1 MNCNPCRLSLALKFL
16 SVSSLSLNVFAGSFS
31 LYTEGSA
38 SAVGN
43 YAAGIAAEG
52 RDASVG
58 WYNPAALVL
67 LRKPEIVAGFV
78 GVLPRASLSGTASF
92 YQIDPNYDELLPPYQ
107 QTFSNLNGGREAIV
121 PNLHLALPIGD
132 KVTYGLSV
140 LVPYGLSS
148 NWSEDSALRYA
159 GTYSSLKVV
168 NLAPEIG
175 GLITDHFAIG
185 AGMDLQWADVDF
197 NNVIGAPAALQYR
210 SAEADPTAFDS
221 PLKNHGNSFGFGFHA
236 GFLMKWHDD
245 RTRFGFNYAYGAT
258 HQFEGS
264 SLITGLLADP
274 NFEDKNA
281 TFLSNLLKSN
291 DIKFP
296 DVMTFSLFQQV
307 NDKIALMGS
316 VVYSLWSSFDKIILQ
331 NIGVYQVETDSLGY
345 ADAVTVQNYQNALRA
360 SVGINYQ
367 ISEHWQL
374 RAGGGYDQTPTNPI
388 DRDTRL
394 PDVDKLAIAGGA
406 HWDYNE
412 HWGFDAGYS
421 YLWPLA
427 DAIINKTQILDN
439 YNYLNV
445 VATGHAYVQL
455 FAAQLVW
462 NGD

>member
-1 MNCNPCRLSLALKFL
+1 MNCNYNRLSSALKII
-16 SVSSLSLNVFAGSFS
+16 SVSTLSLNVFAGAFS

-38 SAVGN
+38 SAVAN

-67 LRKPEIVAGFV
+67 LRKTEVVAGFV
-78 GVLPRASLSGTASF
+78 GVLPTATLSGSSSF
-92 YQIDPNYDELLPPYQ
+92 YQIEPGFDELLPPYQ
-107 QTFSNLNGGREAIV
+107 QNFSNLNGGREAIV
-121 PNLHLALPIGD
+121 PNLHVAIPVGD
-132 KVTYGLSV
+132 RVTYGLSV

-148 NWSEDSALRYA
+148 DWPEDSALRYA

-168 NLAPEIG
+168 DLAPEMG
-175 GLITDHFAIG
+175 GLITDNFAVG
-185 AGMDLQWADVDF
+185 AGMDLQWADVNF
-197 NNVIGAPAALQYR
+197 NNVIGTPAALQFL
-210 SAEADPTAFDS
+210 EINPTAFDS

-236 GFLMKWHDD
+236 GFLMKWHED
-245 RTRFGFNYAYGAT
+245 RTRFGFNYAYGVT
-258 HQFEGS
+258 HQFQDS
-264 SLITGLLADP
+264 SNLTGLLADP
-274 NFEDKNA
+274 NFENKNA
-281 TFLSNLLKSN
+281 TFVSNMLKSN

-316 VVYSLWSSFDKIILQ
+316 VVYTLWSSFDKIVLQ
-331 NIGVYQVETDSLGY
+331 NIGVYQAETDSLGY

-367 ISEHWQL
+367 ISDHWQL
-374 RAGGGYDQTPTNPI
+374 RAGGGYDQTPTNSV

-421 YLWPLA
+421 YLWPL
-427 DAIINKTQILDN
+427 DDVKINKTQILDT

-462 NGD
+462 RGD